1 MKEIYKIALKA
12 AILGSKE
19 IINVYQE
26 DFETIIKEDGSPLTK
41 ADLASS
47 STINEL
53 LEPLGIP
60 ITSEE
65 TTHLPFEIRNK
76 WNQCWCI
83 DPLDGTKEF
92 IKKNGEFAVN
102 IAHIV
107 EGNPVFGIIT
117 SPVKEEVIFG
127 GKGIGVFKCK
137 FHEITLSAKW
147 KEITPAE
154 DLGAILRLIGSR
166 SHGTGPLQD
175 LLNSLNPSFS
185 EIVFTS
191 KGSSMKFFDL
201 AEGHAHIYPRFAPTM
216 ELDIAAGQ
224 AIMEALGGEV
234 ISHPMGLPLKY
245 NKENLLNPYFVVRC
259 KALITAMA

>member
-65 TTHLPFEIRNK
+65 TTHLPFETRNK

-83 DPLDGTKEF
+83 DPLDGTK
-92 IKKNGEFAVN
+92 
-102 IAHIV
+102 
-107 EGNPVFGIIT
+107 
-117 SPVKEEVIFG
+117 
-127 GKGIGVFKCK
+127 
-137 FHEITLSAKW
+137 
-147 KEITPAE
+147 
-154 DLGAILRLIGSR
+154 
-166 SHGTGPLQD
+166 
-175 LLNSLNPSFS
+175 
-185 EIVFTS
+185 
-191 KGSSMKFFDL
+191 
-201 AEGHAHIYPRFAPTM
+201 
-216 ELDIAAGQ
+216 
-224 AIMEALGGEV
+224 
-234 ISHPMGLPLKY
+234 
-245 NKENLLNPYFVVRC
+245 
-259 KALITAMA
+259 